1 MSSIPINKSHFVTIC
16 SCLLLAAAAHSAD
29 HLDIRASAERME
41 QRIEV
46 LSRFG
51 SNPEG
56 GVSRVAFSKA
66 DIEAREVIKG
76 WMDAVGLEVRLC
88 WRRNPSKN

>member
-1 MSSIPINKSHFVTIC
+1 MSSIPISKLRFVTIC
-16 SCLLLAAAAHSAD
+16 SWLFLAAAAHSAD

-41 QRIEV
+41 QRIEA

-56 GVSRVAFSKA
+56 GVSRVAFSQA
-66 DIEAREVIKG
+66 DIEPLR
-76 WMDAVGLEVRLC
+76 W
-88 WRRNPSKN
+88 